1 MHKPIP
7 TLFMEEMK
15 KQVQNFIV
23 VYRPDER
30 QEIGGCGLSDQ
41 WEGLMNVVVFLFVTQ
56 Q

>member
-1 MHKPIP
+1 MYNGHLYPPMHKPIP

-30 QEIGGCGLSDQ
+30 LVGEA
-41 WEGLMNVVVFLFVTQ
+41 
-56 Q
+56 